1 MNLFA
6 SMILQCL
13 VRLVIYVDQMIV
25 RQQSSSKSEDLA
37 DQSQNSTQSSD
48 EVWGIDNTVSVE
60 KINISFDF
68 KLNGIFH
75 FQGILKCFEHYQHY

>member
-60 KINISFDF
+60 KINI
-68 KLNGIFH
+68 
-75 FQGILKCFEHYQHY
+75 

>member
-37 DQSQNSTQSSD
+37 DQNQNSTNLQSSD
-48 EVWGIDNTVSVE
+48 EVWGIDNTVS
-60 KINISFDF
+60 FF
-68 KLNGIFH
+68 KEYI
-75 FQGILKCFEHYQHY
+75 I

>member
-37 DQSQNSTQSSD
+37 DQSQNSTNLQSSD
-48 EVWGIDNTVSVE
+48 EVWGIDNTVSQSM
-60 KINISFDF
+60 I
-68 KLNGIFH
+68 
-75 FQGILKCFEHYQHY
+75 

>member
-75 FQGILKCFEHYQHY
+75 F

>member
-48 EVWGIDNTVSVE
+48 EVWGIDNTVSAE
-60 KINISFDF
+60 NNNIKFDF

-75 FQGILKCFEHYQHY
+75 F

>member
-25 RQQSSSKSEDLA
+25 RQQSSSKTEDLA
-37 DQSQNSTQSSD
+37 DQSQNSTNLQSSD
-48 EVWGIDNTVSVE
+48 EVWGIDNTVSQTM
-60 KINISFDF
+60 I
-68 KLNGIFH
+68 
-75 FQGILKCFEHYQHY
+75 

>member
-48 EVWGIDNTVSVE
+48 EVWGIDNTVSAE
-60 KINISFDF
+60 NNNIKYKNAFSTNDS
-68 KLNGIFH
+68 
-75 FQGILKCFEHYQHY
+75 

>member
-37 DQSQNSTQSSD
+37 DQSQNSTNLQSSD
-48 EVWGIDNTVSVE
+48 EVWGIDNTVS
-60 KINISFDF
+60 F
-68 KLNGIFH
+68 
-75 FQGILKCFEHYQHY
+75 LKNMI

>member
-68 KLNGIFH
+68 KLNVVMASR
-75 FQGILKCFEHYQHY
+75 YPTWV

>member
-37 DQSQNSTQSSD
+37 DQSQNSTNLQSSD
-48 EVWGIDNTVSVE
+48 EVWGIDNTVS
-60 KINISFDF
+60 
-68 KLNGIFH
+68 
-75 FQGILKCFEHYQHY
+75 